1 MVVKALI
8 TGSGGLIGSEAARH
22 FHSKGFSIVGI
33 DDNSRAKFFGSE
45 GSSGKNLEKL
55 RKDLGDS
62 YQHSYVDLKNYL
74 ELELFFKKNKFD
86 VIIHTA
92 AQPSHDWSAKD
103 PITDFTV
110 NAVCTIN
117 LLELTRLYN
126 KDATFIFISTN
137 KVYGNKPNAS
147 YFTNQP
153 DSTYKNLEIREL
165 GTRYEGFF
173 VNKDEP
179 MTLDCFASIDENMSI
194 DQSLHSPYGASK
206 ASADL
211 LCQEYG
217 RYYDMNIGVFRCS
230 CITGAKHA
238 SVELHGFLSYLVHC
252 AVNNKPYTIWGYKG
266 KQTRD
271 IIHSYDLVDMF
282 WHFHQFP
289 KKGKTYNA
297 GGGRRNSI
305 SILEAIDKI
314 NQIAAIRYNNYT
326 MSDNNR
332 KGDHVWY
339 VSNYDRF
346 SRDYPEWSQKYNIDD
361 MIIDLMS

>member
-22 FHSKGFSIVGI
+22 FHSKGFSILGI

-62 YQHSYVDLKNYL
+62 YRHNYVDLKNYL

-126 KDATFIFISTN
+126 KDATFIFTSTN
-137 KVYGNKPNAS
+137 KVYGDRPNVS
-147 YFTNQP
+147 YYTKKCDQ
-153 DSTYKNLEIREL
+153 TYKNLYISEL
-165 GTRYEGFF
+165 DTRYEGFF
-173 VNKDEP
+173 N
-179 MTLDCFASIDENMSI
+179 MDCTASIDETMSI
-194 DQSLHSPYGASK
+194 DQSVHSPFGVSK

-217 RYYDMNIGVFRCS
+217 QYYDMNVGIFRCG
-230 CITGAKHA
+230 CVTGAKHA
-238 SVELHGFLSYLVHC
+238 AVELHGFLSYLVYC
-252 AVNNKPYTIWGYKG
+252 AINNKP
-266 KQTRD
+266 
-271 IIHSYDLVDMF
+271 
-282 WHFHQFP
+282 
-289 KKGKTYNA
+289 
-297 GGGRRNSI
+297 
-305 SILEAIDKI
+305 
-314 NQIAAIRYNNYT
+314 IR
-326 MSDNNR
+326 S
-332 KGDHVWY
+332 
-339 VSNYDRF
+339 
-346 SRDYPEWSQKYNIDD
+346 
-361 MIIDLMS
+361 

>member
-126 KDATFIFISTN
+126 KDATFIFTSTN
-137 KVYGNKPNAS
+137 KVYGDRPNISYIANK
-147 YFTNQP
+147 P

-173 VNKDEP
+173 VNDNVFD
-179 MTLDCFASIDENMSI
+179 LDSFAGIDEAMSI
-194 DQSLHSPYGASK
+194 DQSVHSPFGVSK

-217 RYYDMNIGVFRCS
+217 QYYDMNVGIFRCG
-230 CITGAKHA
+230 CVTGAKHA
-238 SVELHGFLSYLVHC
+238 GVELHGFLSYLVHC
-252 AVNNKPYTIWGYKG
+252 AINNKPYTIWGYKG

-271 IIHSYDLVDMF
+271 IIHSFDLVDAF
-282 WHFHQFP
+282 WHFYQFP
-289 KKGKTYNA
+289 KKGKTYNI
-297 GGGRRNSI
+297 GGGRKNNVSV
-305 SILEAIDKI
+305 LEAIDKI
-314 NQIAAIRYNNYT
+314 NCIAAIKYNNYT
-326 MSDNNR
+326 VSDNNR

-339 VSNYDRF
+339 ISNYDKF

>member
-33 DDNSRAKFFGSE
+33 DDNSRAKFFGSK

-62 YQHSYVDLKNYL
+62 YKHSYVDLKNYL

-126 KDATFIFISTN
+126 KDATFIFTSTN
-137 KVYGNKPNAS
+137 KVYGDRPNVS
-147 YFTNQP
+147 YYTKKCDQ
-153 DSTYKNLEIREL
+153 TYKNLYISEL
-165 GTRYEGFF
+165 DTRYEGFF
-173 VNKDEP
+173 N
-179 MTLDCFASIDENMSI
+179 MDCTASIDETMSI
-194 DQSLHSPYGASK
+194 DQSVHSPFGVSK

-217 RYYDMNIGVFRCS
+217 QYYDMNVGIFRCG
-230 CITGAKHA
+230 CVTGAKHA
-238 SVELHGFLSYLVHC
+238 GVELHGFLSYLVHC

-289 KKGKTYNA
+289 QKGKTYNA

-305 SILEAIDKI
+305 SILEVIDKI
-314 NQIAAIRYNNYT
+314 NHIAAIQYNNYT

-339 VSNYDRF
+339 VSDCSKFEY
-346 SRDYPEWSQKYNIDD
+346 DYPEWRQKYNIDD
-361 MIIDLMS
+361 IINDLV

>member
-22 FHSKGFSIVGI
+22 FHSKGFSILGI

-126 KDATFIFISTN
+126 KDATFIFTSTN
-137 KVYGNKPNAS
+137 KVYGDKPNIS
-147 YFTNQP
+147 YYTKKCDQ
-153 DSTYKNLEIREL
+153 TYKNLCISEL
-165 GTRYEGFF
+165 DTRYEGFF
-173 VNKDEP
+173 N
-179 MTLDCFASIDENMSI
+179 MDCTASIDETMSI
-194 DQSLHSPYGASK
+194 DQSVHSPFGVSK

-217 RYYDMNIGVFRCS
+217 QYYDMNVGIFRCG
-230 CITGAKHA
+230 CVTGAKHA
-238 SVELHGFLSYLVHC
+238 AVELHGFLSYLVHC
-252 AVNNKPYTIWGYKG
+252 ATNNKPYTIWGYKG

-314 NQIAAIRYNNYT
+314 NCIAAIQYNNYT

-339 VSNYDRF
+339 VSDCSKF
-346 SRDYPEWSQKYNIDD
+346 ERDYPEWRQKYNIDD
-361 MIIDLMS
+361 IINDLV